1 MNGIDVRIDE
11 WVEAGLV
18 SPGTAAELHRYEHD
32 HLAPP
37 GPAPTQRAASPVP
50 VDVPAASEQARP
62 LALVGEIVGYL
73 GAVLIIVAVSFLL
86 GRTWGDI
93 PTVGRIGIVAPLTAL
108 VAVAGALAARS
119 AAGPAQR
126 LASVLLLATVGLTGW
141 LTWVIADQAI
151 GLEERPGLIAIT
163 GAMTVVAGG
172 IYAWRRR
179 ALAQLA
185 ALGTLAALLA
195 VVLAPS
201 DGRSS
206 VPLALAWTAL
216 GLAWVGLAMVGRLAP
231 AGVALIGGGL
241 LATQGLQNAA
251 FDDGT
256 GTWMLALQ
264 VALAVGMVAVAA
276 LRRPLV
282 LLIIPGAIG
291 VMQGIPMLISRL
303 WGDTLAVWG
312 GVLVTGVA
320 LVAVAIRMVRG
331 RGRPLV
337 GHA

>member
-18 SPGTAAELHRYEHD
+18 SPDTAADLHRYEHD

-37 GPAPTQRAASPVP
+37 GFSSAPEPPQAE
-50 VDVPAASEQARP
+50 PAAPVEEARP

-93 PTVGRIGIVAPLTAL
+93 PVAGRIGIVALLTAL
-108 VAVAGALAARS
+108 VAIGGVLSSRAD
-119 AAGPAQR
+119 AGPSQR

-141 LTWVIADQAI
+141 LTWVVGDQAV
-151 GLEERPGLIAIT
+151 GLDERPGLIAIT
-163 GAMTVVAGG
+163 AAMALVAGV

-185 ALGTLAALLA
+185 ALGTLAGLLA

-206 VPLALAWTAL
+206 VPLAGAWTAL
-216 GLAWVGLAMVGRLAP
+216 GLLWVVLAAAGRLAP
-231 AGVALIGGGL
+231 PEVALIAGGL

-256 GTWMLALQ
+256 GTWMLALE
-264 VALAVGMVAVAA
+264 VALAAAMVAVAA
-276 LRRPLV
+276 LRRPVV

-291 VMQGIPMLISRL
+291 LLQGVPMLISRV

-312 GVLVTGVA
+312 GVLVTGLA
-320 LVAVAIRMVRG
+320 LIALAIRMVRG
-331 RGRPLV
+331 RRAPLA